1 MLDGKIVASLDLTE
15 HKQITN
21 MHYADQ
27 LVEICKHYG
36 FEGYLMNFEVKIENT
51 AILMQWLG
59 YLRDQLHKRIPGAEL
74 MWYDSVLHDG
84 SLKW

>member
-1 MLDGKIVASLDLTE
+1 MLDGKIVASLDLTG

-51 AILMQWLG
+51 TILMQWLG